1 MQVVIIQVVIYFVV
15 KLSLSSYL
23 TQIQIIMIIISPKL
37 LIIVSKGRDNPVFVA
52 LLSAR
57 DDNFTIATFSHTIER
72 NINNSNV
79 LTYRSRTSH
88 VRTSFGGINTAK
100 L

>member
-1 MQVVIIQVVIYFVV
+1 MQVVIIYFVV
-15 KLSLSSYL
+15 KLLFP
-23 TQIQIIMIIISPKL
+23 PKL

-88 VRTSFGGINTAK
+88 VLTSFGGTNTAK